1 MGTSDNS
8 QKAIKGTYSLLSIVF
23 GGMIALLLLQTFFF
37 AYDLFTPK
45 SFIPAFWGL
54 NVSLGVYDETGAG
67 RHLGLLD
74 CERLLELAQ
83 LDFQHVL
90 GLRRFAG
97 RIEPRVEQVPQLLA
111 DAGHVLLRQLRR
123 DREYLDACQLRN
135 HLRIRLAVKRMEP
148 ARREQCAGR
157 EASN

>member
-54 NVSLGVYDETGAG
+54 NVTLSPQEFD
-67 RHLGLLD
+67 
-74 CERLLELAQ
+74 LLEKGLAKYSIVGMEGS
-83 LDFQHVL
+83 LVIYDPGFWI
-90 GLRRFAG
+90 A
-97 RIEPRVEQVPQLLA
+97 LLSHIIPFIII
-111 DAGHVLLRQLRR
+111 GSLSTVVYLLRKM
-123 DREYLDACQLRN
+123 
-135 HLRIRLAVKRMEP
+135 IRTIYDGQPFIVENGKRMRKIALLIILVP
-148 ARREQCAGR
+148 
-157 EASN
+157 SP